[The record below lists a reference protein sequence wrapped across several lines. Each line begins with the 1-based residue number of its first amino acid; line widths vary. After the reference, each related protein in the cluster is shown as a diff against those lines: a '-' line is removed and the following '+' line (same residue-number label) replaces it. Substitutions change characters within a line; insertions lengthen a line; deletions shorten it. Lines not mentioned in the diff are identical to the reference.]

1 MALYFPDNRSID
13 YINISLIIPLCRRLI
28 SELVKTE
35 KQYVNDLRTV
45 VEVSPVFLVNAVR
58 LEWK

>member
-1 MALYFPDNRSID
+1 MALHFPDNRSTV
-13 YINISLIIPLCRRLI
+13 YINISLIISLCRRVI
-28 SELVKTE
+28 SELVESE

-58 LEWK
+58 LE

>member
-1 MALYFPDNRSID
+1 MALHFPDNRSID
-13 YINISLIIPLCRRLI
+13 YINISLIIPLCRRVI
-28 SELVKTE
+28 SELVESE

-45 VEVSPVFLVNAVR
+45 VEVSPVFLINAVR

>member
-1 MALYFPDNRSID
+1 MLHFPDNRSTD
-13 YINISLIIPLCRRLI
+13 YINISLIIPLCRRVI
-28 SELVKTE
+28 SELVEFE

-45 VEVSPVFLVNAVR
+45 VEVSPVFLVNAVW

>member
-1 MALYFPDNRSID
+1 MLHFPDNRSTD
-13 YINISLIIPLCRRLI
+13 YINISLIIPLCRRVI
-28 SELVKTE
+28 SELVESE

-45 VEVSPVFLVNAVR
+45 VEVGPVFLVNAVW

>member
-1 MALYFPDNRSID
+1 MALHFPDNRSTD
-13 YINISLIIPLCRRLI
+13 YINISLIISLCRRVI
-28 SELVKTE
+28 SELVESE

>member
-1 MALYFPDNRSID
+1 MALHFPDNRSTD

-28 SELVKTE
+28 SELVESE

>member
-1 MALYFPDNRSID
+1 MALHFPDNRSTD
-13 YINISLIIPLCRRLI
+13 YINSSLIIPLCRRVI
-28 SELVKTE
+28 SELVESE

>member
-1 MALYFPDNRSID
+1 MALHFPDNRSTD
-13 YINISLIIPLCRRLI
+13 YINISLIISLCRRVI
-28 SELVKTE
+28 SELVESE

-58 LEWK
+58 LE

>member
-1 MALYFPDNRSID
+1 MALHFPNNRSTD
-13 YINISLIIPLCRRLI
+13 YSNISLIIPLCRRVI
-28 SELVKTE
+28 SELVESE

-45 VEVSPVFLVNAVR
+45 VEVSPVPHVNAVR